1 MLQRQANAVQTV
13 QHAVATERINAE
25 AVGLVTGFHHF
36 RFQIHFKRNPRICL
50 HQRKQF
56 IDLFVTQRHRQQLV
70 VEAVAVEDIRE
81 AWGDNHLKAVV
92 GQCPWRMF
100 TRRSAAKV
108 FPRQQNGGA
117 FVFRKV
123 QDEFRVRHFAFI
135 VEETPVVEQMR
146 TKTRA
151 RHFLQKLLRND
162 RVGIDVSGVQRDNP
176 ARMLGKF
183 LCHDC
188 LLISGCEYRR
198 NDR

>member
-1 MLQRQANAVQTV
+1 
-13 QHAVATERINAE
+13 
-25 AVGLVTGFHHF
+25 
-36 RFQIHFKRNPRICL
+36 
-50 HQRKQF
+50 
-56 IDLFVTQRHRQQLV
+56 
-70 VEAVAVEDIRE
+70 
-81 AWGDNHLKAVV
+81 
-92 GQCPWRMF
+92 MF
-100 TRRSAAKV
+100 TRRSAAKI
-108 FPRQQNGGA
+108 FPRQQNGSP

-162 RVGIDVSGVQRDNP
+162 RVSIDVSGVQRDNP